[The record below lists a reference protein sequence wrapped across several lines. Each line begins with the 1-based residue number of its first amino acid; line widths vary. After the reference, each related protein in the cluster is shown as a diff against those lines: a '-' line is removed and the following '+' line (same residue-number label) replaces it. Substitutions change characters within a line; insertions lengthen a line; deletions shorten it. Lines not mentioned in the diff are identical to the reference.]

1 MTCNIRH
8 EQTGGTPFS
17 VYLGFK
23 KPSSMKGR
31 EVIYVDGANDGKLVA
46 HEGGF
51 KSRFLPTVS
60 LDPTSALAMRNQRYP
75 ITEIGLRTLTER
87 LIEKGERDRALG
99 PCKVRILRG
108 AKVSGRSCT
117 CIEVRHDDRKPEL
130 DFHVARVFVDDEY
143 QVPIRYEAFEWP
155 TSPGGKMQLIEEYT
169 YMDLKINVGL
179 TDDDFDRSNT
189 AYNF

>member
-1 MTCNIRH
+1 MTCKIRH
-8 EQTGGTPFS
+8 EQPRGVPFS

-31 EVIYVDGANDGKLVA
+31 EVLYVRGANDGKLTA

-87 LIEKGERDRALG
+87 LIEKGERDRELG
-99 PCKVRILRG
+99 PCKVRILKG
-108 AKVSGRSCT
+108 AKVSGRTCT
-117 CIEVRHDDRKPEL
+117 CIEVRHDDRKPQL
-130 DFHVARVFVDDEY
+130 DFHVARVFVDDEH
-143 QVPIRYEAFEWP
+143 QLPIRYEAFEWP
-155 TSPGGKMQLIEEYT
+155 THAGGKMQLIEEYT
-169 YMDLKINVGL
+169 YMDLELNVGL
-179 TDDDFDRSNT
+179 TDADFDRNSSM
-189 AYNF
+189 YNF